1 MTLKFAVPTRCF
13 DLPLKAAIS
22 KANDSGATGV
32 QFDLRS
38 EIRAAD
44 FNATAKRQL
53 RHYLSELGLQLG
65 SFTFATRRPILAAEQ
80 IDARLAGIRNAMK
93 FASEMQTRVL
103 TVRIGTLPAQ
113 DSPDT
118 LTLTNVLNDLARYG
132 NHVGVTLAITPS
144 GDAPENLK
152 AVLDQVTEGPI
163 GVDFDPAAFVI
174 GGHSVIESYR
184 ILHRLVVH
192 FRARD
197 AVRGFDGNPHE
208 VILGRGDVIWDELLI
223 TLQDASF
230 AGWVTAD
237 RTTGDDKS
245 GDLTRAIE
253 YLTNV
258 TAI

>member
-13 DLPLKAAIS
+13 EPPLKVAIAR
-22 KANDSGATGV
+22 ANDSGATGV

-38 EIRAAD
+38 EIRTAD
-44 FNATAKRQL
+44 FTETARRQL
-53 RHYLSELGLQLG
+53 RHHLTELGLQLA
-65 SFTFATRRPILAAEQ
+65 SFTFTTRRPILAPEHL
-80 IDARLAGIRNAMK
+80 DARLAGIRNAMK

-103 TVRIGTLPAQ
+103 TVRIGSLPAQ
-113 DSPDT
+113 DSHEF
-118 LTLTNVLNDLARYG
+118 LTLSNILNDLARYG
-132 NHVGVTLAITPS
+132 NHVGVTLAIIPS
-144 GDAPENLK
+144 GDAPESLK
-152 AVLDQVTEGPI
+152 HVLDQVTEGPM

-184 ILHRLVVH
+184 ILYQLVVH

-197 AVRGFDGNPHE
+197 AVRGFDGDPHE
-208 VILGRGDVIWDELLI
+208 VSLGRGDVIWDELLI

-237 RTTGDDKS
+237 RTTGDDKP
-245 GDLTRAIE
+245 GDLTRAIS

-258 TAI
+258 IAI